1 MISMIL
7 ESDYRIAFIS
17 DVSPY
22 HKAAGMGP
30 DAFIGAIA
38 TDWIAEGVEEWKSA
52 IDETPAHRTPQ
63 TCEIVNI
70 FKENRSRWR
79 CTSQFF
85 ERGRV
90 FISAANIPYHLN
102 ALSNR
107 EWDILAE
114 IATNSTNAQIASKL
128 VISVS
133 TVEKHR
139 NRIRKRLEIQD
150 DSQLRL
156 TAWVVLNP
164 DSLHAMP

>member
-30 DAFIGAIA
+30 SEVIGTLA
-38 TDWIAEGVEEWKSA
+38 TDWIAEGLEEWKSA
-52 IDETPAHRTPQ
+52 IDKTLTDQTPH
-63 TCEIVNI
+63 TCEVVNI
-70 FKENRSRWR
+70 FEESRSRWR
-79 CTSQFF
+79 CTAQFF
-85 ERGRV
+85 EPGRV
-90 FISAANIPYHLN
+90 FISAVNVPYHLN
-102 ALSNR
+102 SLSDR
-107 EWDILAE
+107 EWDILGE
-114 IATNSTNAQIASKL
+114 IATNKSNAEIAL
-128 VISVS
+128 NLMISVS

-139 NRIRKRLEIQD
+139 NKIRKRLEIQD

-156 TAWVVLNP
+156 TAWIVLNP